1 MRTISEIITS
11 HKHGDLKGIYS
22 VCSSNAYV
30 IEASM
35 RQAGEDGSVALIE
48 STSNQVNQYGG
59 YTGMN
64 PWQFRDNII
73 SIAEKTGFRKDRL
86 ILGGDHLGPHPFQD
100 EEANTAMEKARVM
113 IRDFVTAGF
122 TKIHLDASM
131 PLGGDSG
138 KEKGILDLRLAAE
151 RCADLCSIAETTYE
165 RKKKEDP
172 GAEPPFYVIGTEVP
186 VPGGSDEVEEGIKV
200 TSVSDLKDTV
210 AFTKEAFYNK
220 GLQDAWERVV
230 AVVVQPGVEFG
241 DHRVIEY
248 ERDKARELCRA
259 INEYDSLVF
268 EAHSTDYQ
276 TAEKLREMV
285 EDGCGI
291 LKVGP
296 ALTFALREGI
306 FMLCHIEEELFLR
319 DGDFVLSNFL
329 TVVDGIMRKQPEHWE
344 HYHTGTN
351 GKMAFSRKYSLFD
364 RIRYYL
370 PNDEVK
376 DAFGKLLMNM
386 RIKGIPLTLL
396 SQFFPQQYQ
405 KIRNGKLEN
414 DPEELLIDKIRE
426 VLNDY
431 SYAVG
436 NRL

>member
-1 MRTISEIITS
+1 MRRISEIITS
-11 HKHGDLKGIYS
+11 HKHDDLKGVYS

-35 RQAGEDGSVALIE
+35 RQAEEDESVALIE

-64 PWQFRDNII
+64 PQQFRDYVI
-73 SIAEKTGFRKDRL
+73 SIAEKNGFRKDRI

-100 EEANTAMEKARVM
+100 EEANAAMEKARVM
-113 IRDFVTAGF
+113 IRDFVTEGF

-131 PLGGDSG
+131 PLGGDLG
-138 KEKGILDLRLAAE
+138 KEKGILDPQLAAE

-165 RKKKEDP
+165 GRKKEDP
-172 GAEPPFYVIGTEVP
+172 RAEPPFYVIGTEVP

-200 TSVSDLKDTV
+200 TSVSDFKDTV
-210 AFTKEAFYNK
+210 VFTKEAFYHK
-220 GLQDAWERVV
+220 SLQDAWERVV

-248 ERDKARELCRA
+248 ERDNALELCGA
-259 INEYDSLVF
+259 INEYDNLVF
-268 EAHSTDYQ
+268 EVHSTDYQ

-285 EDGCGI
+285 EGGCGI

-296 ALTFALREGI
+296 ALTFAL
-306 FMLCHIEEELFLR
+306 
-319 DGDFVLSNFL
+319 
-329 TVVDGIMRKQPEHWE
+329 MRKQPEHWE
-344 HYHTGTN
+344 RYHTGTD

-376 DAFGKLLMNM
+376 EAFGKLLRNL

-396 SQFFPQQYQ
+396 SQFFPLQYQ
-405 KIRNGKLEN
+405 KIRNGQLEN
-414 DPEELLIDKIRE
+414 DPEELLIDKIRD

>member
-1 MRTISEIITS
+1 
-11 HKHGDLKGIYS
+11 
-22 VCSSNAYV
+22 
-30 IEASM
+30 
-35 RQAGEDGSVALIE
+35 
-48 STSNQVNQYGG
+48 
-59 YTGMN
+59 MN

-210 AFTKEAFYNK
+210 TFTKEAFYNK

-248 ERDKARELCRA
+248 EREKAAELCRA

-329 TVVDGIMRKQPEHWE
+329 TVVDGKMRKQPEHWE

-376 DAFGKLLMNM
+376 DAFGKLLMNV